1 MNEWRNAIIG
11 KEIPEN
17 ENQNKIIGI
26 VDKIHDFNN
35 QQKGKGLERNA
46 SKITNISCTSKIW

>member
-1 MNEWRNAIIG
+1 MNEWKNAIIG

-35 QQKGKGLERNA
+35 QQKGKGLKRNP